1 MSARIEPLLAAE
13 ADRLRAVPPFVALPA
28 DVVAEVAA
36 QAAVVFYRHGAIVC
50 HPDIADSAH
59 PLWIVRQGSVRA
71 APAATDGSS
80 AVGEE
85 VLPVGAVLPLESVLS
100 ARPAGRVYTA
110 REDTFLWRI
119 EGSLLDRLLA
129 EPVFLQWVVRELQVS
144 HARLLEANLVLEQG
158 RQVADQALA
167 LPARTVGSGDVAF
180 VPAGAGISEIA
191 ELMARRGIGSV
202 VVGSAAAVAG
212 IVTRTDLV
220 DRAMAGGDGAA
231 ATAAAVMTAHP
242 AMIEDTASVLDAAL
256 EMERQRL
263 RHLLIRG
270 AAGEVVGIVSER
282 DVFRA
287 QQRGIAHIHAPI
299 DEARSVDEIVDIAA
313 HIRDLMTR
321 LFRQGMA
328 VTQFARLV
336 ASLNDRLTRRLL
348 ALVVGERP
356 GRYCWL
362 SFGSEGREEQGFV
375 TDQDNGIVFLPPAGA
390 DVEEL
395 RADYLAAARAM
406 NDALH
411 AAGFERCKGNIMAGN
426 PEWCLTLAEWLNK
439 FSSWIHATTPTAILN
454 STIFFDF
461 RAVGGDAE
469 LAERM
474 RDHLHDEVRGNTIF
488 LHMLAKNALEVA
500 VPLGAM
506 NRFKTDGGEHKGTLD
521 LKTQGTRLFVD
532 VARIY
537 ALAHGV
543 RVANTEQRL
552 ATIGTRINRSI
563 RTIEADIAAFRF
575 VQAQRLRRQLDSL
588 SDGGNANRIDP
599 KLLNDL
605 DQRMLRESLRQ
616 AQSLQD
622 RLRMD
627 YQR

>member
-1 MSARIEPLLAAE
+1 MTDQTEPLVAAE
-13 ADRLRAVPPFVALPA
+13 VSRLRGIPPFAALPEE
-28 DVVAEVAA
+28 VVADLVV
-36 QAAVVFYRHGAIVC
+36 QAPVVFYRHGAIVC

-71 APAATDGSS
+71 APAVVGNGT
-80 AVGEE
+80 VGEE
-85 VLPVGAVLPLESVLS
+85 TLQAGAVLPLESVLS
-100 ARPAGRVYTA
+100 SRPAARIYTA

-119 EGSLLDRLLA
+119 EGPLLARLLA
-129 EPVFLQWVVRELQVS
+129 EPAFLQWVVAALQLSFV
-144 HARLLEANLVLEQG
+144 RLQEANLVLEQG

-167 LPARTVGSGDVAF
+167 LPARTVGSAEVAYVAAQADV
-180 VPAGAGISEIA
+180 GEIA
-191 ELMARRGIGSV
+191 SLMALRGIGSV
-202 VVGSAAAVAG
+202 VVGSAAAAEG

-220 DRAMAGGDGAA
+220 NRAMAADAA
-231 ATAAAVMTAHP
+231 NAAAVMTANP

-256 EMERQRL
+256 EMERQGI

-270 AAGEVVGIVSER
+270 ATGEIVGIVSER
-282 DVFRA
+282 DLFRA
-287 QQRGIAHIHAPI
+287 QQRGLAHVHAPI
-299 DEARSVDEIVDIAA
+299 DEARSVDEIVDIAT
-313 HIRDLMTR
+313 HIRDLMVR

-336 ASLNDRLTRRLL
+336 ASLNDRLARRLL
-348 ALVVGERP
+348 TLIVGERP

-375 TDQDNGIVFLPPAGA
+375 TDQDNGIVFVPPAGA
-390 DVEEL
+390 DVEGL
-395 RADYLAAARAM
+395 RQEYLAAARAM

-426 PEWCLTLAEWLNK
+426 PEWCLTLAEWQAR

-454 STIFFDF
+454 ATIFFDF

-474 RDHLHDEVRGNTIF
+474 RDHLNQEVRGNTIF
-488 LHMLAKNALEVA
+488 LHMMAKNALEVA
-500 VPLGAM
+500 VPIGAM

-563 RTIEADIAAFRF
+563 RAIEADIAAFRF
-575 VQAQRLRRQLDSL
+575 VQTQRLRRQLDSL
-588 SDGGNANRIDP
+588 ADGGNANRIDP
-599 KLLNDL
+599 NLLNDL

-616 AQSLQD
+616 AQSLQE